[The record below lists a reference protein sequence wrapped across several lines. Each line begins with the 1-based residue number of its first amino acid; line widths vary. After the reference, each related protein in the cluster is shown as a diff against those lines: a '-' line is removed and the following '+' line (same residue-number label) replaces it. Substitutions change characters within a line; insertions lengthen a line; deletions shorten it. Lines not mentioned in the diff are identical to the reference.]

1 MRRRSA
7 EALDILTRARPLGLR
22 AEEVGELMHLSY
34 EGITPYLRDLRDAGL
49 VAVDRFGGPGTRWVL
64 IADAPQAKVDAKV
77 EAKVRKKQQK
87 AVERQIRAARKQA
100 EKLRE
105 AKEECERDFFHRL
118 IPAGQ
123 WTAAPVRA
131 INSVFA
137 LGAA

>member
-1 MRRRSA
+1 MRRRSV

-49 VAVDRFGGPGTRWVL
+49 VSVDRKGGWGTRWVL
-64 IADAPQAKVDAKV
+64 VADAPQASDAAKV
-77 EAKVRKKQQK
+77 QVKQRKRLQK
-87 AVERQIRAARKQA
+87 AVDRKVRAARDRAQEA
-100 EKLRE
+100 EA

-123 WTAAPVRA
+123 WTAAPDRA

-137 LGAA
+137 LAAA